1 MMNLDKKYIKVGII
15 VSVIIILLGLGLYFK
30 TDIQKLFSTQE
41 PIIEDEVLLEN
52 EENENT
58 EVSPEIKAGVEETKE
73 SVDLKAKFNEAL
85 KNAREAFVKKEY
97 QKSLDYYNESLK
109 YKNSDIS
116 YAGMFSVYSVKGETA
131 KAVEM
136 LDKAIKLNPSYTEYW
151 NWKLIILEEK
161 TSASFADL
169 KKIYEDGLTKVD
181 YKTKVN
187 LVTFF
192 ANIAERF
199 NQKEEAISLWTYA
212 QELYPQNKTLY
223 QGEIDRL
230 KQN

>member
-1 MMNLDKKYIKVGII
+1 MNIDKKYIKVW
-15 VSVIIILLGLGLYFK
+15 VIIAVVVILLGLGFYFK
-30 TDIQKLFSTQE
+30 TDIQKKFSTQE
-41 PIIEDEVLLEN
+41 PIVEDKVLLED
-52 EENENT
+52 EENNNT
-58 EVSPEIKAGVEETKE
+58 EAPSEIEVGVEETKE
-73 SVDLKAKFNEAL
+73 NVDLKAKFNEAL

-116 YAGMFSVYSVKGETA
+116 YAGMFSVYSAKGETA

-136 LDKAIKLNPSYTEYW
+136 LDKAIKLNPAYTEYW

-181 YKTKVN
+181 YRTKVN

-192 ANIAERF
+192 ANITERF

-212 QELYPQNKTLY
+212 QELYPENKEIY
-223 QGEIDRL
+223 QKEIDRL
-230 KQN
+230 TE

>member
-1 MMNLDKKYIKVGII
+1 MMNIDKKYIKVW
-15 VSVIIILLGLGLYFK
+15 VIIAVVVILLGLGFYFK
-30 TDIQKLFSTQE
+30 TDIQKKFSTQE
-41 PIIEDEVLLEN
+41 PIVEDKVLLED
-52 EENENT
+52 EENNNT
-58 EVSPEIKAGVEETKE
+58 EAPSEIEVGVEETKE
-73 SVDLKAKFNEAL
+73 NVDLKAKFNEAL

-116 YAGMFSVYSVKGETA
+116 YAGMFSVYSAKGETA

-136 LDKAIKLNPSYTEYW
+136 LDKAIKLNPAYTEYW

-181 YKTKVN
+181 YRTKVN

-192 ANIAERF
+192 ANITERF

-212 QELYPQNKTLY
+212 QELYPENKEIY
-223 QGEIDRL
+223 QKEIDRL
-230 KQN
+230 TE